1 MSFSFEAQ
9 NLKETVLKSVLFIIS
24 HPETRTTRSRDP
36 SVYEWPTAA
45 TDSVDGCNEP
55 RTNFCRFLNFPK
67 TNFHFGASSSSDN
80 DFPKANLQ
88 LFHSALVFGG
98 TARDLRCC
106 FEAILVLG
114 GADLEF
120 ER

>member
-1 MSFSFEAQ
+1 MSGRPRPLTPSMAAMNRAQ
-9 NLKETVLKSVLFIIS
+9 TSAVSQTFQK
-24 HPETRTTRSRDP
+24 
-36 SVYEWPTAA
+36 A
-45 TDSVDGCNEP
+45 
-55 RTNFCRFLNFPK
+55 
-67 TNFHFGASSSSDN
+67 NFHFGASSSSDN